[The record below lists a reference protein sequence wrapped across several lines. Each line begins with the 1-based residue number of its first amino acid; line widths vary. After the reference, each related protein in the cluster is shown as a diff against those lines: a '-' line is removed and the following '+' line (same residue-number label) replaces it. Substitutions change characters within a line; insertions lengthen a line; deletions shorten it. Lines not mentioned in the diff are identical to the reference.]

1 MIKMTAGLA
10 EANVHH
16 EVMLVTID
24 MAMLEVAE
32 MIVAALAIDITM
44 MVVLVMT
51 VASPQRQ

>member
-44 MVVLVMT
+44 MVVLVMM
-51 VASPQRQ
+51 VAFPQRQ